1 MGPGDFPPGGDQC
14 LVGGRQR
21 TTLITWKMEEVRD
34 ETGWGGARS
43 RWVLAHRMSRFPR
56 RKRRGMVS
64 VALIGRVEDVQ
75 DGALWATRRT
85 GSSSRELRGAIGVL
99 GMGRGTIGRDLFPG
113 VFRLDGSG
121 GGGWRTAS
129 GAQDQAR

>member
-1 MGPGDFPPGGDQC
+1 
-14 LVGGRQR
+14 
-21 TTLITWKMEEVRD
+21 MEEVRD

-85 GSSSRELRGAIGVL
+85 GSSSRELRGAIGSIMKSTEIHIIEAAIIVMCQVL
-99 GMGRGTIGRDLFPG
+99 NKHAPHTKISLYYLTLESS
-113 VFRLDGSG
+113 VLES
-121 GGGWRTAS
+121 
-129 GAQDQAR
+129 

>member
-1 MGPGDFPPGGDQC
+1 M
-14 LVGGRQR
+14 
-21 TTLITWKMEEVRD
+21 
-34 ETGWGGARS
+34 
-43 RWVLAHRMSRFPR
+43 
-56 RKRRGMVS
+56 S

-85 GSSSRELRGAIGVL
+85 GSSRELRGATGVL
-99 GMGRGTIGRDLFPG
+99 GRGRGTTGRDLFPG

-121 GGGWRTAS
+121 GGGWRIAS